1 MTLSSQDEL
10 LLNAYVDGELDP
22 IEASSFEQRLQSD
35 AALNAQI
42 ETLRALR
49 GALRS
54 DLAEDV
60 PSPELRRR
68 IMAKLNPP
76 PRADRNSWM
85 ALAAS
90 FLVGAVLAGVTSF
103 GALNYRTSDELAEQV
118 VSAHVRGLMAP
129 QPTDVASSSHHTVKP
144 WFNGKLAFAPTVADL
159 GAQGFP
165 LVGGRVDVVRVE
177 PVASLVYSH
186 GKHLISLF
194 EMPNTSGASAPVTSH
209 KKQGYLALSWS
220 DGGITYWA
228 VSDTAPDELKN
239 FVRLFRAAA
248 AGS

>member
-76 PRADRNSWM
+76 LAPIETHGWLWPPR
-85 ALAAS
+85 
-90 FLVGAVLAGVTSF
+90 
-103 GALNYRTSDELAEQV
+103 
-118 VSAHVRGLMAP
+118 
-129 QPTDVASSSHHTVKP
+129 
-144 WFNGKLAFAPTVADL
+144 
-159 GAQGFP
+159 
-165 LVGGRVDVVRVE
+165 
-177 PVASLVYSH
+177 
-186 GKHLISLF
+186 
-194 EMPNTSGASAPVTSH
+194 
-209 KKQGYLALSWS
+209 SWS
-220 DGGITYWA
+220 VPCLPA
-228 VSDTAPDELKN
+228 S
-239 FVRLFRAAA
+239 
-248 AGS
+248 

>member
-159 GAQGFP
+159 GAQFP

-186 GKHLISLF
+186 GKHPISLF

-220 DGGITYWA
+220 DGAITYWA
-228 VSDTAPDELKN
+228 VSDTAPDELEN

-248 AGS
+248 TGS